1 MGMGNRSVSLKK
13 IGLFGGSFNPIHLG
27 HLRAALEVRIA
38 FDLETVLMVPSARP
52 PHKPA
57 KNMAP
62 SRDRLEMVRLAT
74 AATPGILVSD
84 MEFRRP
90 GLSYTVETIERF
102 QAELDDTR
110 VHLIIG
116 LDAFREYDTWHRYPD
131 LFRLVPIIVLLRPD
145 KNVIDLDQ
153 AKNLIE
159 KQLASNI
166 SDQYHFD
173 PSVPRFTHPDL
184 QPIHIFEVTR
194 LNISSSHIRRLVKNN
209 VSIQFLVPEQVNRY
223 IAKQGLYQ

>member
-1 MGMGNRSVSLKK
+1 MGNHSTSIKK
-13 IGLFGGSFNPIHLG
+13 IGLFGGSFNPVHLG

-38 FDLETVLMVPSARP
+38 FGLETVLMVPSARP

-62 SRDRLEMVRLAT
+62 AKDRLEMVRLAT
-74 AATPGILVSD
+74 SVTPGLSESD
-84 MEFRRP
+84 MEFRHP
-90 GLSYTVETIERF
+90 GPSFTVETIERF
-102 QAELDDTR
+102 QAAVDDVR

-131 LFRLVPIIVLLRPD
+131 LFRLAPLIILLRPG
-145 KNVIDLDQ
+145 KKVLDLNE
-153 AKNLIE
+153 AGNLVE
-159 KQLASNI
+159 RQLASNI
-166 SDQYHFD
+166 SDQYHFV
-173 PSVPRFTHPDL
+173 PSPPRLIHPDL

-194 LNISSSHIRRLVKNN
+194 MNISSSHIRRLAKKH
-209 VSIQFLVPEQVNRY
+209 VSIQFLVPERVNRY